1 MLLQGKLAEAITEA
15 REAVRLSQDDPWS
28 FAILGYVCAKTGQPE
43 EARTILNEFAARSEE
58 AYVAPTHFAWVYAG
72 LDERDRMFEWLER
85 AYRERDVLL
94 PLTLN
99 DPFLATMRTD
109 PRFADLLRRVGLPRL
124 IVHASVLIVVLLW
137 LLPTL
142 GILVS
147 SLRDKDQI
155 TVSGWWTAFSS
166 SEQTQAVRLADA
178 SAQKQDGSRY
188 VISGNVFENGQGGK
202 VAAFGVRVQE
212 PTAFKAG
219 EAADIGDGET
229 LLLPP

>member
-1 MLLQGKLAEAITEA
+1 MNIIK
-15 REAVRLSQDDPWS
+15 R
-28 FAILGYVCAKTGQPE
+28 
-43 EARTILNEFAARSEE
+43 
-58 AYVAPTHFAWVYAG
+58 
-72 LDERDRMFEWLER
+72 
-85 AYRERDVLL
+85 
-94 PLTLN
+94 
-99 DPFLATMRTD
+99 
-109 PRFADLLRRVGLPRL
+109 LRRVGLPRL
-124 IVHASVLIVVLLW
+124 IVHASVLLVVLLW

-166 SEQTQAVRLADA
+166 SEQTAAVRLADA
-178 SAQKQDGSRY
+178 SVQKQDGSRY
-188 VISGNVFENGQGGK
+188 VIAGNVFENGQGGK

-229 LLLPP
+229 LLVNSDGTYEYSKAVS